1 MNFNYGISS
10 ELTDLTHLEDVEGS
24 VLFRID
30 GNVIDSVFNDNQSQ
44 DLLRTIQWS
53 KSNVEKVSLEMK
65 NNNLRKVTY
74 ELNDFYIL
82 FFVVNSVIVLTTFAN
97 QNANLSLLSIEAKR
111 KSQNISQ
118 FLWGLTNA
126 NIHWYN

>member
-65 NNNLRKVTY
+65 NNNLQKVTY

-82 FFVVNSVIVLTTFAN
+82 FFVVNSVIILTTFAN

-118 FLWGLTNA
+118 FL
-126 NIHWYN
+126 

>member
-1 MNFNYGISS
+1 MNFDIGISS
-10 ELTDLTHLEDVEGS
+10 ELTDLNYLEDVEGS

-53 KSNVEKVSLEMK
+53 KSNVEKVSMEMK
-65 NNNLRKVTY
+65 NNNLQKVTY

-82 FFVVNSVIVLTTFAN
+82 FFVVNSVTVLTTFAN

-118 FLWGLTNA
+118 FL
-126 NIHWYN
+126 

>member
-1 MNFNYGISS
+1 MNFNYGILS
-10 ELTDLTHLEDVEGS
+10 ELTDLNYLDDVEGS

-30 GNVIDSVFNDNQSQ
+30 GNVIDSVFNDKQSQ

-53 KSNVEKVSLEMK
+53 KSNVEKVSMEMK
-65 NNNLRKVTY
+65 NNNLQKVTY

-82 FFVVNSVIVLTTFAN
+82 FFVVNSVTILTTFAN

-118 FLWGLTNA
+118 FL
-126 NIHWYN
+126 

>member
-1 MNFNYGISS
+1 MSFNYGISS
-10 ELTDLTHLEDVEGS
+10 ELTDLNYLEDVEGS

-30 GNVIDSVFNDNQSQ
+30 GNVIDAIFNNNQSQ

-53 KSNVEKVSLEMK
+53 KSNVEKVSMEMK
-65 NNNLRKVTY
+65 NNNLQKVTY
-74 ELNDFYIL
+74 ELNDFYVL
-82 FFVVNSVIVLTTFAN
+82 FFVVNRVTVLTTFAN

-118 FLWGLTNA
+118 FLWGFDNA
-126 NIHWYN
+126 NIYWYN

>member
-10 ELTDLTHLEDVEGS
+10 ELTDLNYLDDVEGS

-30 GNVIDSVFNDNQSQ
+30 GNVIDSVFNNNQSQ

-53 KSNVEKVSLEMK
+53 KSNVEKVSMEMK
-65 NNNLRKVTY
+65 NNNLQKVTY

-82 FFVVNSVIVLTTFAN
+82 FFVVNSVTILTTFAN

-118 FLWGLTNA
+118 FL
-126 NIHWYN
+126 

>member
-1 MNFNYGISS
+1 MNFSYGISS
-10 ELTDLTHLEDVEGS
+10 ELTDLNYLDDVEGS

-30 GNVIDSVFNDNQSQ
+30 GNVIDAVFNNDQSQ

-53 KSNVEKVSLEMK
+53 KSNVEKVSMEMK
-65 NNNLRKVTY
+65 NNNLQKVTY

-82 FFVVNSVIVLTTFAN
+82 FFVVNSVAVLTTFAN

-118 FLWGLTNA
+118 FL
-126 NIHWYN
+126 

>member
-10 ELTDLTHLEDVEGS
+10 ELKDLNYLDDVEGS

-53 KSNVEKVSLEMK
+53 KSNVEKVSMEMK
-65 NNNLRKVTY
+65 NNNLQKVTY

-82 FFVVNSVIVLTTFAN
+82 FFVVNRVTVLTTFAN

-118 FLWGLTNA
+118 FL
-126 NIHWYN
+126 